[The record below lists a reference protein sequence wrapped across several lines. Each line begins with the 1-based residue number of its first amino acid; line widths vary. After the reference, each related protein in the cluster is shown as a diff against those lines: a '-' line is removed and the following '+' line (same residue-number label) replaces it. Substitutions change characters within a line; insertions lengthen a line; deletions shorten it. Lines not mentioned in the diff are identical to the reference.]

1 MSTGLHEAADAA
13 QRISANLSHPETRA
27 WYRAPGRVNLIGDHT
42 DYNDGFVLPMA
53 IDRDCVVACERSSTV
68 RVVSLEAG
76 ESVELPADGSAELDR
91 VEPAWGRYVAAVV
104 HELAMLGRPPVG
116 IDAVLASDVPIGS
129 GLSSSAAREVA
140 CAGALAGTAGWEVD
154 PVVLATACREAE
166 EKATGVPCGIM
177 DQLASSAGRRQSA
190 LLIDGRSREIRPLRL
205 PDSLA
210 VLVVHSGVARAL
222 AATEYAERRR
232 ACERLAQELGVAAL
246 RDASEEQVADSP
258 VGRHVVTENRRVL
271 EAARALETGELDR
284 VGRLLVESHESLRSD
299 FRVSTPEL
307 DLLVEELVRAGALGA
322 RLTGAGF
329 GGCVV
334 AACRAGTADAVA
346 EIATSRYRER
356 SGLEPTAFQCRA
368 VDGAGPIHRRPS
380 RDAAERSDE

>member
-1 MSTGLHEAADAA
+1 M
-13 QRISANLSHPETRA
+13 
-27 WYRAPGRVNLIGDHT
+27 
-42 DYNDGFVLPMA
+42 
-53 IDRDCVVACERSSTV
+53 
-68 RVVSLEAG
+68 
-76 ESVELPADGSAELDR
+76 
-91 VEPAWGRYVAAVV
+91 
-104 HELAMLGRPPVG
+104 
-116 IDAVLASDVPIGS
+116 GS
-129 GLSSSAAREVA
+129 GLSSSAALEVA
-140 CAGALAGTAGWEVD
+140 CAVALAGTAGGHVD

-190 LLIDGRSREIRPLRL
+190 LLIDCRSREIRPLRL

-210 VLVVHSGVARAL
+210 VLVVHSGVPRAL

-232 ACERLAQELGVAAL
+232 ACERLAQELGVGAL

-258 VGRHVVTENRRVL
+258 AGRHVVTENRRVL

-307 DLLVEELVRAGALGA
+307 DILVEELVRAGALGA

-334 AACRAGTADAVA
+334 AACRAGTAHGVA
-346 EIATSRYRER
+346 EVATSRYRQR
-356 SGLEPTAFQCRA
+356 TGLEPTAFQCRA
-368 VDGAGPIHRRPS
+368 VDGAGPIHGRPR
-380 RDAAERSDE
+380 RDAAGFPGE